1 MCLLKSNS
9 VSYPGPKLVRTV
21 TNIHDPMM
29 EVRLFYVLG
38 LARTHE
44 MAEVFQRHCWTFLC
58 MCSLFALPWALE
70 SFERPVPDCCL
81 ASLCTCLRS
90 KVIYYMEGQQFS
102 ALALSKEENDRIR
115 RTAVREMFGIRT
127 ACNCKGFFQHQVAEE
142 FTRPGVDAFNNT
154 VPWPAPTAFLLSQ
167 NHPTE
172 IQP

>member
-1 MCLLKSNS
+1 
-9 VSYPGPKLVRTV
+9 
-21 TNIHDPMM
+21 
-29 EVRLFYVLG
+29 
-38 LARTHE
+38 
-44 MAEVFQRHCWTFLC
+44 
-58 MCSLFALPWALE
+58 
-70 SFERPVPDCCL
+70 
-81 ASLCTCLRS
+81 
-90 KVIYYMEGQQFS
+90 MEGQQFS

-115 RTAVREMFGIRT
+115 RTAVREMFIEVFGIRT